1 MTSALGALLGPLGML
16 IFLLL
21 ASIFAGLL
29 HSLWQAVNSL
39 QVHHRTTA
47 HTHTAHALRVHC
59 THAHRAL
66 TTSLPP
72 LSDLTLH
79 VFSLS
84 LTVPHSVSLTPL
96 TAEEEEGNIHTALTT
111 HTHTTLY
118 HIPHIAHCTLHIA
131 HACTHAMHVQVAF
144 KEEKQTKLGAA
155 APPESPEA
163 IDSDEE
169 EAPPPSRRNSKE
181 KQPPPRGPSAAR
193 PKPRLHRPSSLIRP
207 LYEPDGSA
215 RPAWSAP
222 PSGRCSRRAHAMA
235 ARSDSLDLGEQ
246 DDAELQAAVERAR
259 WSAGGRGPP
268 PPPGSQA
275 SSI

>member
-1 MTSALGALLGPLGML
+1 MRC
-16 IFLLL
+16 
-21 ASIFAGLL
+21 
-29 HSLWQAVNSL
+29 N
-39 QVHHRTTA
+39 
-47 HTHTAHALRVHC
+47 
-59 THAHRAL
+59 
-66 TTSLPP
+66 
-72 LSDLTLH
+72 
-79 VFSLS
+79 
-84 LTVPHSVSLTPL
+84 
-96 TAEEEEGNIHTALTT
+96 
-111 HTHTTLY
+111 
-118 HIPHIAHCTLHIA
+118 
-131 HACTHAMHVQVAF
+131 VQVAF

-222 PSGRCSRRAHAMA
+222 PSGRCSRHAHAMA

-268 PPPGSQA
+268 PPGPHA